1 MERRDFLKHSVTMTA
16 AAAAALNGIPVSKA
30 FAQAP
35 SASGK
40 VDLAA
45 IQGGEPGIMF
55 DKAMEAF
62 GGMKQFVKPNQKV
75 VIKPNIGW
83 DTPVERAANTHPE
96 LVSRI
101 IKHCLDAG
109 AKEVVVF
116 DHTCD
121 RWKRT
126 YESSGIEAAVKGAG
140 GMMAPGHVDRHYAP
154 VDVPQGVKLK
164 KAQVHELVLEA
175 DVFINVP
182 VLKHHGGAGLT
193 IGLKNNM
200 GIVWDRGDWH
210 RNGLHQCIADFST
223 VRKPD
228 LTVVDAYR
236 MLMRNGPRGVSE
248 NDTALRKAQIVSP
261 DPVAADAAAAKLFG
275 TDPAQVSYIR
285 MAQEKGVGVMDLSTL
300 AIQRIRI

>member
-1 MERRDFLKHSVTMTA
+1 MKRRVFIKGAAVMTA
-16 AAAAALNGIPVSKA
+16 GAAAALNGLPISRA
-30 FAQAP
+30 LAQ
-35 SASGK
+35 SGP
-40 VDLAA
+40 DLAA
-45 IQGGEPGIMF
+45 VQGGEPGIMF
-55 DKAMEAF
+55 DKAIQAF
-62 GGMKQFVKPNQKV
+62 GGMKKFVKPNQKV
-75 VIKPNIGW
+75 VVKPNIGW

-121 RWKRT
+121 QWKRT
-126 YESSGIEAAVKGAG
+126 YESSGIEAAVKDAG
-140 GMMAPGHVDRHYAP
+140 GIMAPGNVGRHYAE
-154 VDVPQGVKLK
+154 VTVPGGKDLK
-164 KAQVHELVLEA
+164 KARVHELVLEA

-193 IGLKNNM
+193 IGMKNNM

-236 MLMRNGPRGVSE
+236 MLMKNGPRGVSE
-248 NDTALRKAQIVSP
+248 NDTALRKAQIISP
-261 DPVAADAAAAKLFG
+261 DPVAADAASAKLFG
-275 TDPAQVSYIR
+275 IDPAKVPYIR
-285 MAQEKGVGVMDLSTL
+285 IANEKGVGAMDLSKL
-300 AIQRIRI
+300 AIERIRI

>member
-1 MERRDFLKHSVTMTA
+1 MKRRDFVKGA
-16 AAAAALNGIPVSKA
+16 AAAAAGAAAVLNGFPIAGA
-30 FAQAP
+30 FAKSAP
-35 SASGK
+35 
-40 VDLAA
+40 DLAA
-45 IQGGEPGIMF
+45 VQGGEPGLMF
-55 DKAMEAF
+55 DKAIQAF

-83 DTPVERAANTHPE
+83 DASVERAANTHPE

-109 AKEVVVF
+109 AREVVVF

-121 RWKRT
+121 RWERT

-140 GMMAPGHVDRHYAP
+140 GVMAPGHVGRHYAK
-154 VDVPQGVKLK
+154 VGVPGGENLK
-164 KAQVHELVLEA
+164 NAQVHELVLEA

-193 IGLKNNM
+193 IGMKNNM
-200 GIVWDRGDWH
+200 GIVWDRGEWH
-210 RNGLHQCIADFST
+210 RNGLHQCIADFAM

-236 MLMRNGPRGVSE
+236 MLMKNGPRGVSE
-248 NDTALRKAQIVSP
+248 NDAALRKAQIISR

-275 TDPAQVSYIR
+275 IDPAKIPYIR
-285 MAQEKGVGVMDLSTL
+285 IAHEKGAGAMDLTKL
-300 AIQRIRI
+300 AIERIRV